1 VERRAKGETITEAS
15 KAVNGDSR
23 NSGRLESKP
32 RIRHA
37 LAAMETKVLRGSLM
51 SIAQRRDYVLDRLLA
66 ECECDKDAVR
76 VRALELLGRT
86 AGLWTESR
94 EEPVGGAEAIRERI
108 QQLMD
113 DVRSRTIEHVVD
125 VGGAMEL
132 VPDAPALGES
142 GLNEAEETPP
152 IPHPPD

>member
-1 VERRAKGETITEAS
+1 
-15 KAVNGDSR
+15 
-23 NSGRLESKP
+23 
-32 RIRHA
+32 
-37 LAAMETKVLRGSLM
+37 METKVLRGSLM